1 MRRILAA
8 LTFCLPAPL
17 MAQEPLSLAPERM
30 FALPQGCTAYLTV
43 QMANCTLSHHFRCD
57 GDPEGWQRR
66 VDLDE
71 GGVSYFGAID
81 AETQWMESMHV
92 LAGHS
97 ERLEDSPAD
106 PASFSGLIATGID
119 TYDFRTL
126 SDEVGEQRFVGQ
138 DRLTGRTVTIDGV
151 TLDETEYAIRAMDS
165 TGAEMWRSEGF
176 EFISR
181 DYRMFLSG
189 KSTIT
194 AGGETWET
202 DSTPVDFV
210 FPGEPGFLSVTPR
223 HGCGVVLS
231 RFAS

>member
-1 MRRILAA
+1 
-8 LTFCLPAPL
+8 
-17 MAQEPLSLAPERM
+17 M
-30 FALPQGCTAYLTV
+30 FALPQGCTGYVTI
-43 QMANCTLSHHFRCD
+43 QMASCSISHHFRCE

-71 GGVSYFGAID
+71 GGVTYFGAID

-92 LAGHS
+92 MAGHS
-97 ERLEDSPAD
+97 ERLEASPAD

-126 SDEVGEQRFVGQ
+126 SDEVGEQRFIGQ

-151 TLDETEYAIRAMDS
+151 TLDETEFAIRALDAE
-165 TGAEMWRSEGF
+165 GKEMWRSEGF

-181 DYRMFLSG
+181 DFRMFLSG
-189 KSTIT
+189 QSTIT
-194 AGGETWET
+194 AGGESWES
-202 DSTPVDFV
+202 DSTPVDFIY
-210 FPGEPGFLSVTPR
+210 PGEQGFLGVTPR

-231 RFAS
+231 RFGA